1 MADKTDGRTA
11 ADTHEKTDGHALPDP
26 RGKTD
31 GHALPDPRGKTDGHG
46 VTAVLALQGAFA
58 EHERMLDRLGAP
70 WVELRADEDL
80 DQPFDRLILPGG
92 ESTTQGRL
100 LRDLGMLEPLRQ
112 RIAAGMPVLATCAG
126 LILLAERVEGD
137 GSRSR
142 APEPDQRGPWL
153 ATLDVTVERNAYGRQ
168 LGSFHAV
175 APFDGLGEV
184 PMSFIRAPY
193 VSAVGPR
200 AQVLAQVDGRVVAV
214 RQGRQLALAFHPK
227 LDGDPRIHR
236 LFLSL

>member
-1 MADKTDGRTA
+1 MAGA
-11 ADTHEKTDGHALPDP
+11 
-26 RGKTD
+26 RGT
-31 GHALPDPRGKTDGHG
+31 
-46 VTAVLALQGAFA
+46 TAVLALQGAFA
-58 EHERMLDRLGAP
+58 EHERMLDALGAR
-70 WVELRADEDL
+70 WVELRSAEDL

-100 LRDLGMLEPLRQ
+100 LRDLGMLGPLRD

-126 LILLAERVEGD
+126 LILLAQRVEGD
-137 GSRSR
+137 GSRVST
-142 APEPDQRGPWL
+142 PQPDQVGPWL

-175 APFDGLGEV
+175 APFGELGEV

-193 VSAVGPR
+193 VSAVGP
-200 AQVLAQVDGRVVAV
+200 AATVLAQVDGRVVAV
-214 RQGRQLALAFHPK
+214 QQGSQLALAFHPE
-227 LDGDPRIHR
+227 LDGDPRIHQ